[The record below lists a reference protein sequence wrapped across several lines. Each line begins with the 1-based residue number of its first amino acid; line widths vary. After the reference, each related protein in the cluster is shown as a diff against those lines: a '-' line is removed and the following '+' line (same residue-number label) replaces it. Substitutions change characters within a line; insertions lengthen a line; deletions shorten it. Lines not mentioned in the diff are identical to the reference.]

1 MSQSCQ
7 NRSNRA
13 GRGVSASVMLILFT
27 NLIACTEYTPV
38 RGDID
43 ASHQPEVRVTLTDQ
57 GQVDVAPRIGLR
69 ATKLEGILQSMS
81 DSSLSLSVRKVSRE
95 GGIEDYYPGENLS
108 LVARDFDAVEKSRT
122 SVARSV
128 LLTGAIVI
136 ASFLAAKG
144 AGSLTGSENGSKP
157 PPTR

>member
-1 MSQSCQ
+1 MRQSSH
-7 NRSNRA
+7 NRSNRV
-13 GRGVSASVMLILFT
+13 GRRVAASVLLILFT
-27 NLIACTEYTPV
+27 NLVACTEYTPV

-43 ASHQPEVRVTLTDQ
+43 AARQPEVRVTLTDQ
-57 GQVDVAPRIGLR
+57 GQLDVASRIGLR
-69 ATKLEGILQSMS
+69 ATKLEGILQSMN

-95 GGIEDYYPGENLS
+95 GGVEDSYTGEQLS
-108 LVARDFDAVEKSRT
+108 LLPRDFDSVEKSRT

-136 ASFLAAKG
+136 ASLLAAKG

>member
-1 MSQSCQ
+1 MSLGCQ
-7 NRSNRA
+7 KRSGHFGTRVA
-13 GRGVSASVMLILFT
+13 ASVVLILFT
-27 NLIACTEYTPV
+27 NLVACTEYTPV

-43 ASHQPEVRVTLTDQ
+43 AARQPEVRVTLTDQ
-57 GQVDVAPRIGLR
+57 GQLDVATRIGLR
-69 ATKLEGILQSMS
+69 VTKLEGILQSMS

-95 GGIEDYYPGENLS
+95 GGVEDSYVGEPLS
-108 LVARDFDAVEKSRT
+108 LSPRDFEAVEKSTT

>member
-1 MSQSCQ
+1 MNQSCQ
-7 NRSNRA
+7 NRSDRVA
-13 GRGVSASVMLILFT
+13 RRTTASLMLILFT
-27 NLIACTEYTPV
+27 NLVACTEYTPV

-43 ASHQPEVRVTLTDQ
+43 ATHQPEVRVTLTDQ
-57 GQVDVAPRIGLR
+57 GQIDVAPRIGLR

-95 GGIEDYYPGENLS
+95 GGIEDSYADQQLALS
-108 LVARDFDAVEKSRT
+108 RRDFEGVEKSRT

-136 ASFLAAKG
+136 ASFLVAKG